1 MNGQAVYRISLASS
15 DILAGIIVFP
25 SYIYSYSTS
34 GTVGFNK
41 TYVNVV
47 GFFTMLNIHVSI
59 FSLVAAAIDRF
70 KALYRPLKYNAKATV
85 TIARKICLGLWLIS
99 ILLAIAPTG
108 IIYKNFNFMLISN
121 TVVLPVVL
129 NNVMAFYIYAAIL
142 IIAPIAT
149 MWIFTILTFCVYKT
163 HSKKQ
168 KKRLRTERQRLK
180 SLQEIKF
187 FFTLFIMVGAF
198 SICLLPSGIS
208 ILIVI
213 TSLKLDPSA
222 AISSIVILT
231 SNSLWN
237 FFIYSAR
244 EKKFRAA
251 SKSLYK
257 KLRFCLK

>member
-1 MNGQAVYRISLASS
+1 MASS
-15 DILAGIIVFP
+15 DILAGIIAFP

-41 TYVNVV
+41 TYINVV
-47 GFFTMLNIHVSI
+47 GFFTLLGFHVSI

-108 IIYKNFNFMLISN
+108 IFYKNFTFVLISN

-129 NNVMAFYIYAAIL
+129 NNVYVFCIYAAIL
-142 IIAPIAT
+142 ITAPIAA

-187 FFTLFIMVGAF
+187 FFTLCIMVGAF
-198 SICLLPSGIS
+198 SICLLPSA
-208 ILIVI
+208 ILTIIVI
-213 TSLKLDPSA
+213 TTLKLNPSA
-222 AISSIVILT
+222 VISSTVILT